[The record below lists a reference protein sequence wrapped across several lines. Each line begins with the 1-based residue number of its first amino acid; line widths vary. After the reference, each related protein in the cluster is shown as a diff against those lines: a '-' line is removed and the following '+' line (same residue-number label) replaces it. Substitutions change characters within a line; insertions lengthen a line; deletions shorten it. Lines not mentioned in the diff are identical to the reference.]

1 MLHFL
6 IVELPFQVEG
16 RAVQSHGVCL
26 PRRRLEVFGRSRVA
40 RAEEQRARRRVVVPP
55 KAAARHQSARRVV
68 RVAFG
73 HVAPLVNARELEGKI
88 IVVFCAVPVRVG
100 ADDVPLRDRHQRSDV
115 FHGLVCKPRLRDA
128 AAGRVSERQNDDD
141 DDDDEAKLF
150 CQDVGF
156 FFFFFFFERRRR
168 ARSTH
173 GWTKE

>member
-40 RAEEQRARRRVVVPP
+40 RAERARRRVVVVVVP
-55 KAAARHQSARRVV
+55 KARHQSARRVV

-73 HVAPLVNARELEGKI
+73 HVAPLVNARELEDVFGKI
-88 IVVFCAVPVRVG
+88 IVCAVPIRVG

-115 FHGLVCKPRLRDA
+115 FHGLVCKPRFRDA
-128 AAGRVSERQNDDD
+128 AAWRVSE
-141 DDDDEAKLF
+141 
-150 CQDVGF
+150 
-156 FFFFFFFERRRR
+156 
-168 ARSTH
+168 
-173 GWTKE
+173 

>member
-16 RAVQSHGVCL
+16 RAVRHGVCL

-40 RAEEQRARRRVVVPP
+40 RAEERARRRVVVPP
-55 KAAARHQSARRVV
+55 KAARHQSARRVV

-88 IVVFCAVPVRVG
+88 IVFCAVPVRVG

-156 FFFFFFFERRRR
+156 FFFFFFERRRR
-168 ARSTH
+168 ARSTR

>member
-6 IVELPFQVEG
+6 IVELLFQVEG
-16 RAVQSHGVCL
+16 RAVRHGVCL

-40 RAEEQRARRRVVVPP
+40 RAEERARRRVVVPP
-55 KAAARHQSARRVV
+55 KAARHQSARRVV

-88 IVVFCAVPVRVG
+88 IVFCAVPVRVG

-115 FHGLVCKPRLRDA
+115 FHGLVCKPRFRDA
-128 AAGRVSERQNDDD
+128 AAWRVSERQNDDD
-141 DDDDEAKLF
+141 DDETKR
-150 CQDVGF
+150 QDVGFFF

-168 ARSTH
+168 ARSTR

>member
-1 MLHFL
+1 VLHFL

-16 RAVQSHGVCL
+16 RAVRHGVCL

-40 RAEEQRARRRVVVPP
+40 RAEERARRRVVVPP
-55 KAAARHQSARRVV
+55 KAARHQSARRVV

-88 IVVFCAVPVRVG
+88 IVFCAVPVRVG

-128 AAGRVSERQNDDD
+128 AAGRVSERNDDD

-156 FFFFFFFERRRR
+156 FFFFFFERRRR

>member
-6 IVELPFQVEG
+6 IVELLFQVEG
-16 RAVQSHGVCL
+16 RAVRHGVCL

-40 RAEEQRARRRVVVPP
+40 RAEERARRRVVVPP
-55 KAAARHQSARRVV
+55 KAARHQSARRVV

-88 IVVFCAVPVRVG
+88 IVFCAVPVRVG

-156 FFFFFFFERRRR
+156 FFFFFFFFERRRR
-168 ARSTH
+168 ARSTR